1 MPPRGRPSRPDA
13 VATLMELGEAMA
25 REPAPP
31 RQVFCGFDL
40 WLEVIGSG
48 KLKPMP
54 FLRGGVP
61 AQGNEPEGT
70 LKIPILVAG
79 RSVVSLDVTLAPD
92 AFRIAP

>member
-1 MPPRGRPSRPDA
+1 
-13 VATLMELGEAMA
+13 MELGEAIA

-54 FLRGGVP
+54 FVKGGVP
-61 AQGNEPEGT
+61 ARGDEPEGT

-79 RSVVSLDVTLAPD
+79 RCVVSLDVTLPPD
-92 AFRIAP
+92 GFRIAP